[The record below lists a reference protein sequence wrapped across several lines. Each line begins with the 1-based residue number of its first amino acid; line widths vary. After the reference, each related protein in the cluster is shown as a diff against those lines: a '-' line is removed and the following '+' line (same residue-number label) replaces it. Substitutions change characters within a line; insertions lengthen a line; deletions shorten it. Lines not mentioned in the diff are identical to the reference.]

1 MTDFHKPGQP
11 GQAAALPETYVQ
23 HPLSAAFPR
32 MTPEEFQELKDSIE
46 VLGVQNP
53 ITLHDGMV
61 IDGWHRYTAA
71 REVGLPCPVVNLAQ
85 DIDPREFVMAQNKAR
100 RHVTKAQLAIATTA
114 VYAWRPVGNPAFSQS
129 GTQCQ
134 IGENAAPQP
143 QLDTECPIAKSN
155 AELAEISGV
164 HLNTIKQAKTVTT
177 QAAPAVVEAVKRGE
191 LGLPKAAAI
200 AKLPREQQ
208 AQAISKPLPR
218 PVVVVPPPPSS
229 AAPDPWADLPKGNST
244 VPEDVNPDDY
254 GPTPQEIAEAE
265 AQDKAERELVAKMIA
280 ADDVV
285 AELAAE
291 VKRLIAL
298 NEGLNRRID
307 SLMREKSDAITWMKK
322 YEAQNRRLFRELE
335 ALKKGGT

>member
-61 IDGWHRYTAA
+61 IDGWHRYSAA
-71 REVGLPCPVVNLAQ
+71 RELDLPCPVVELAQ
-85 DIDPREFVMAQNKAR
+85 DIDPRDFVMAQNKAR
-100 RHVTKAQLAIATTA
+100 RHVTKAQLAMATTA
-114 VYAWRPVGNPAFSQS
+114 VYQWKPHGGDRRSES
-129 GTQCQ
+129 TH
-134 IGENAAPQP
+134 I
-143 QLDTECPIAKSN
+143 ECALKSTS
-155 AELAEISGV
+155 AMAEIAGV
-164 HLNTIKQAKTVTT
+164 HRNTIVQAQTVTAR
-177 QAAPAVVEAVKRGE
+177 AAPAVVEAVNRGE

-200 AKLPREQQ
+200 AKVPREQQ

-244 VPEDVNPDDY
+244 VPEGINPDDY
-254 GPTPQEIAEAE
+254 GPSEEEIAAAE

-322 YEAQNRRLFRELE
+322 YEAQNRRLFKELD
-335 ALKKGGT
+335 ALKKGGAQ

>member
-85 DIDPREFVMAQNKAR
+85 DIDPRDFVMAQNKAR

-114 VYAWRPVGNPAFSQS
+114 VYAWRPVGANQH
-129 GTQCQ
+129 
-134 IGENAAPQP
+134 ENRVA
-143 QLDTECPIAKSN
+143 TECPPTKSN

>member
-1 MTDFHKPGQP
+1 MTDFYKPGQP

-23 HPLSAAFPR
+23 HPLSAAFPA

-61 IDGWHRYTAA
+61 IDGWHRYSAA
-71 REVGLPCPVVNLAQ
+71 REVGLPCPVVELAQ

-100 RHVTKAQLAIATTA
+100 RHVSKAQLAIATTA
-114 VYAWRPVGNPAFSQS
+114 VYAWWPVGANQH
-129 GTQCQ
+129 
-134 IGENAAPQP
+134 ENRVA
-143 QLDTECPIAKSN
+143 TECPPTKSN

-164 HLNTIKQAKTVTT
+164 HLNTIKQAKAVTT
-177 QAAPAVVEAVKRGE
+177 QATPAVVEAVKRGE

-208 AQAISKPLPR
+208 AQAINKPLSR
-218 PVVVVPPPPSS
+218 PVVVVPPPSS
-229 AAPDPWADLPKGNST
+229 AAPDPWATPTKGDSAA
-244 VPEDVNPDDY
+244 PEDVNPDDY
-254 GPTPQEIAEAE
+254 GPSDEEIAAAE

-298 NEGLNRRID
+298 NEGLKSRID
-307 SLMREKSDAITWMKK
+307 GLLREKSDAITWMRK
-322 YEAQNRRLFRELE
+322 YEAQNRRLFKELE
-335 ALKKGGT
+335 AFKKGGTQ

>member
-71 REVGLPCPVVNLAQ
+71 RELDLPCPVVELAQ
-85 DIDPREFVMAQNKAR
+85 DIDPRDFVMAQNKAR
-100 RHVTKAQLAIATTA
+100 RHVTKGQLAIATTA
-114 VYAWRPVGNPAFSQS
+114 VYAWKPPHREKAH
-129 GTQCQ
+129 
-134 IGENAAPQP
+134 
-143 QLDTECPIAKSN
+143 TECDLPAKTNS
-155 AELAEISGV
+155 ELASIAGV
-164 HLNTIKQAKTVTT
+164 HPNSITQAKAVTT

-229 AAPDPWADLPKGNST
+229 AAPDPWASLPKGDNT

-254 GPTPQEIAEAE
+254 GPSEEEIAAAE

-291 VKRLIAL
+291 VKRLTAL
-298 NEGLNRRID
+298 NEGLTRRID

-322 YEAQNRRLFRELE
+322 YEAQNRRLFKELE
-335 ALKKGGT
+335 ALKKGGAQ

>member
-1 MTDFHKPGQP
+1 MTAFYKPGQP

-23 HPLSAAFPR
+23 HPLSAAFPA
-32 MTPEEFQELKDSIE
+32 MTAEEFEELKDSIE

-53 ITLHDGMV
+53 ITLHEGMV

-71 REVGLPCPVVNLAQ
+71 MAVGMPCPTVELAQ
-85 DIDPREFVMAQNKAR
+85 DVDPREFVMAQNKAR
-100 RHVTKAQLAIATTA
+100 RHVTKAQLAMAVTA
-114 VYAWRPVGNPAFSQS
+114 VYQWMPPHREKAH
-129 GTQCQ
+129 
-134 IGENAAPQP
+134 
-143 QLDTECPIAKSN
+143 TECDLPKKTNS
-155 AELAEISGV
+155 ELASIAGV
-164 HLNTIKQAKTVTT
+164 HANTITQAKTVTA
-177 QAAPAVVEAVKRGE
+177 QAAPAVVDAVNRGE

-200 AKLPREQQ
+200 AKLPPEQQ
-208 AQAISKPLPR
+208 AQAIHKPLPH

-229 AAPDPWADLPKGNST
+229 AAPDPWALPPGDSAA
-244 VPEDVNPDDY
+244 PEGDPEDY
-254 GPTPQEIAEAE
+254 GPSPEEIAEAE
-265 AQDKAERELVAKMIA
+265 AADKAERELVAKIIA

-322 YEAQNRRLFRELE
+322 YEAQNRRLFKELE
-335 ALKKGGT
+335 ALKKGGAK

>member
-85 DIDPREFVMAQNKAR
+85 DIDPRDFVMAQNKAR
-100 RHVTKAQLAIATTA
+100 RHVTKAQLAMATTA
-114 VYAWRPVGNPAFSQS
+114 VYAWRPVGANQH
-129 GTQCQ
+129 
-134 IGENAAPQP
+134 ENRVA
-143 QLDTECPIAKSN
+143 TECPPTKSN

-164 HLNTIKQAKTVTT
+164 HLNTIKQAKAVTT

-229 AAPDPWADLPKGNST
+229 AAPDPWADLPKGDNT
-244 VPEDVNPDDY
+244 VPEGINPDDF
-254 GPTPQEIAEAE
+254 GPSEEEIAAAEAE
-265 AQDKAERELVAKMIA
+265 EKAERELVAKMIA

-307 SLMREKSDAITWMKK
+307 SLMREKSDAVTWMKK
-322 YEAQNRRLFRELE
+322 YEAQNRRLFKELD
-335 ALKKGGT
+335 ALKKGGAQ